1 MATYN
6 KVYLDL
12 GIPELDDRAFKR
24 EGKYIKTYMG
34 GGGGSAPQ
42 QPTNQTVTQTNLPE
56 YARPYFEDIL
66 KRGQAQSNVQY
77 VPYEGERLAGMTPQ
91 EQAVQSEALGM
102 GTPGQ
107 FDAATKLTTQAGLG
121 SIAAGQYDPSQFTAQ
136 QIGAP
141 NLQQFQMGPALG
153 VNAQQVNAPQM
164 QGAQTGFD
172 PRLQAF
178 QMQAPQNVSS
188 QQVGTRDIS
197 GATTS
202 FDPNLQRFQMQG
214 PQDIFAQQV
223 SAQNIQGAQMAAPQQ
238 FGQAQADQYMSPYMQ
253 SVVDVQKRRAF
264 EDAQKA
270 QLSQNLAAAR
280 QGTYGGARQT
290 LAMTEREKALQQQ
303 LGDIQATGLQSAFG
317 QAQQQ
322 FERDRAAGM
331 QAGMAN
337 LTNEQQARV
346 QSEANRLQA
355 QGMNQQQALQA
366 AMSNQQAQM
375 TTSQQNL
382 QAALGVQELGTT
394 AGLQTSLANLSN
406 EQQARVQSEANRLQ
420 ASGMNQEQALRAALS
435 NQQAGLTVGQQNLAS
450 QMQTQELGT
459 QTGMQTALAN
469 LSNQQQAAVQNQA
482 AQLQAQGMNQEQ
494 ALRAAL
500 ANQQAGLTV
509 GQQNLASLLETQR
522 LGATSG
528 LQAAQANQ
536 QAALEAQRL
545 AEQSRQ
551 FGGTLGLQGL
561 QQAGQAGAT
570 LGQLGTA
577 QQQSDLARLQAQ
589 AAAAG
594 QTRSMDQQLL
604 DMQYADFLRQR
615 DFPMEQLGQFSSL
628 LRGMPMQMGSTQTA
642 YAPPPSMLSQVGG
655 TGLAGLGLYN
665 MYK

>member
-24 EGKYIKTYMG
+24 EGRGIKTYLG
-34 GGGGSAPQ
+34 SSNTSAPSS
-42 QPTNQTVTQTNLPE
+42 QTVTQTNLPE

-66 KRGQAQSNVQY
+66 KRGQAQSNMQY
-77 VPYEGERLAGMTPQ
+77 EPYQGERIAGMTPYEQ
-91 EQAVQSEALGM
+91 EVQRQALNMAR
-102 GTPGQ
+102 PGQ
-107 FDAATKLTTQAGLG
+107 FDVATGLTTQAGLG
-121 SIAAGQYDPSQFTAQ
+121 SILAGQYNPSQFTAQ
-136 QIGAP
+136 QISAP
-141 NLQQFQMGPALG
+141 TLQQYQMGPASG
-153 VNAQQVNAPQM
+153 VGAQQIAAPQM
-164 QGAQTGFD
+164 QAAQTGFD

-178 QMQAPQNVSS
+178 QMQNAPNVSA
-188 QQVGTRDIS
+188 QQVGTRDIR

-214 PQDIFAQQV
+214 PQNISAQQV
-223 SAQNIQGAQMAAPQQ
+223 DTRDIQGAQMAAPDQ
-238 FGQAQADQYMSPYMQ
+238 FGQAQAEQYMSPYMQ
-253 SVVDVQKRRAF
+253 SVVDVQQRRAI

-270 QLSQNLAAAR
+270 QLSQNLASAR
-280 QGTYGGARQT
+280 TGTYGGARQT
-290 LAMTEREKALQQQ
+290 LAMTEREKNLQQQ

-317 QAQQQ
+317 QAQEQ
-322 FERDRAAGM
+322 FERDRSAGM
-331 QAGMAN
+331 QASMAN

-394 AGLQTSLANLSN
+394 AGLQTALANLNN

-450 QMQTQELGT
+450 QLQTQELGT
-459 QTGMQTALAN
+459 QAGLQTALAN
-469 LSNQQQAAVQNQA
+469 LNNQQQAQVQNQA
-482 AQLQAQGMNQEQ
+482 ARLQASGMNQEQ
-494 ALRAAL
+494 SLRAAL

-509 GQQNLASLLETQR
+509 GQQNLQSALQTQQ
-522 LGATSG
+522 LGTQTG
-528 LQAAQANQ
+528 LSALQSNQ
-536 QAALEAQRL
+536 QASLEAQRL
-545 AEQSRQ
+545 AEQSKQ

-561 QQAGQAGAT
+561 QQAGQAAAT
-570 LGQLGTA
+570 LGQLGAT
-577 QQQSDLARLQAQ
+577 QQQTDIARLQAQ

-594 QTRSMDQQLL
+594 QTRSLEQQRL

-615 DFPMEQLGQFSSL
+615 DYPMEQLGQFSSL
-628 LRGMPMQMGSTQTA
+628 LRGMPVQMGSTQTT

-655 TGLAGLGLYN
+655 AGLAGLGLYN
-665 MYK
+665 MMG

>member
-1 MATYN
+1 M
-6 KVYLDL
+6 
-12 GIPELDDRAFKR
+12 
-24 EGKYIKTYMG
+24 GK
-34 GGGGSAPQ
+34 GGSSAPSS
-42 QPTNQTVTQTNLPE
+42 QTVTQTNLPE
-56 YARPYFEDIL
+56 YARPYFEDVL
-66 KRGQAQSNVQY
+66 QRGQAQSNLEY
-77 VPYEGERLAGMTPQ
+77 TPYQGERLAGMSPQ
-91 EQAVQSEALGM
+91 EQAVQTQALQM
-102 GTPGQ
+102 STPGQ
-107 FDAATKLTTQAGLG
+107 FDMATGLATQAGLG
-121 SIAAGQYDPSQFTAQ
+121 SIAAGQYNPSQFSAQ

-141 NLQQFQMGPALG
+141 SLQQFQMGPALG

-172 PRLQAF
+172 PSLQAF
-178 QMQAPQNVSS
+178 QMGAPQNVSS
-188 QQVGTRDIS
+188 QQVGTMGIQ

-214 PQDIFAQQV
+214 PQDISAQQV
-223 SAQNIQGAQMAAPQQ
+223 SSQDIQSAQMAGPQT

-290 LAMTEREKALQQQ
+290 LAMTEREKNLQQQ
-303 LGDIQATGLQSAFG
+303 LGDIQATGLQSSFG

-337 LTNEQQARV
+337 LSNEQQARV

-450 QMQTQELGT
+450 QLQTQQLGT
-459 QTGMQTALAN
+459 ETGLQTSLAN
-469 LSNQQQAAVQNQA
+469 LNNQQQAAVQNQA
-482 AQLQAQGMNQEQ
+482 AQLQASGMNQEQ

-509 GQQNLASLLETQR
+509 GQQNLASMLETQQ
-522 LGATSG
+522 LGATTG
-528 LQAAQANQ
+528 MQAQQANQ
-536 QAALEAQRL
+536 QAMLEAQRL
-545 AEQSRQ
+545 AEQSKQ
-551 FGGTLGLQGL
+551 FGGSLGLQGL
-561 QQAGQAGAT
+561 QQAGQASAT
-570 LGQLGTA
+570 LGQLGAT

-594 QTRSMDQQLL
+594 QTRSMDQQRL

-628 LRGMPMQMGSTQTA
+628 LRGMPVQMGSTSTA
-642 YAPPPSMLSQVGG
+642 YAPPPSMLSQAGG
-655 TGLAGLGLYN
+655 AGLAGLGLYN
-665 MYK
+665 MFQ